1 MFLSCHV
8 DLKTETDYML
18 HVFSHF
24 FQHIQAVSG
33 AFMDSQHNGNTPLQ
47 TSTSNLNAILPKPAE
62 KEEEDETIW
71 LWVAVIA
78 TVGNIVVVAVVCACA
93 F

>member
-1 MFLSCHV
+1 MALITASSIHRFLSAASEF
-8 DLKTETDYML
+8 L
-18 HVFSHF
+18 FP
-24 FQHIQAVSG
+24 HIQAVSG

>member
-1 MFLSCHV
+1 MEISL
-8 DLKTETDYML
+8 MAA
-18 HVFSHF
+18 
-24 FQHIQAVSG
+24 QHIQAVSG

-71 LWVAVIA
+71 LLKG
-78 TVGNIVVVAVVCACA
+78 TCCSLKDACIRA
-93 F
+93 YSYKNQMI